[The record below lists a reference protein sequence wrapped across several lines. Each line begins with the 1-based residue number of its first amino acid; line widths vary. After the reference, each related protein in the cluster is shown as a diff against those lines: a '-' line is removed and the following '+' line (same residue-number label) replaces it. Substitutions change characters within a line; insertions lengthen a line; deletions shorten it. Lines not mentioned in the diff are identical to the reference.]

1 MDIAVEKFSRWLQ
14 PHENSQTDVI
24 LVGHSLG
31 GILAAQAA
39 LLKKSLYLT
48 YQSRPSLVGTISL
61 DCPFLGLNPGII
73 IPGVMSLFRPN
84 IQVEANA
91 QDGDS
96 DMLESQYSSSSRLLH
111 LNPPASDMDTC
122 FNPPFFNDNEVWP
135 IRRSS
140 EPNIVQSVCIDGL
153 QGWLLEAID
162 YCLSHWAYGR
172 CLRRPWALRLRYHEL
187 RALEGSNEFP
197 PTYET
202 RVTQAGDLGRRP
214 GTRFLNFFT
223 ASTRRQSCHRSK
235 VSSLGHR
242 DVDKEQFFE
251 QAGKDHR
258 IDHFS
263 SEPDFDSWSTEVE
276 GIGHYQQSA
285 TDGLCLQERTTVV
298 TPKLTD
304 HCVRLCQVTNI
315 SHRFSALLSGLAE
328 FFWRLLSLFQ
338 GGLDSHWNSAEEH
351 QAAGKVEVDRK
362 GAVKPDEGRTFC
374 ILPPEAD
381 PTWVRISMEGI
392 DEVGAHCSLFV
403 DDGPHYERLVLHMG
417 KEIVQWVYDCNSS

>member
-1 MDIAVEKFSRWLQ
+1 
-14 PHENSQTDVI
+14 
-24 LVGHSLG
+24 
-31 GILAAQAA
+31 
-39 LLKKSLYLT
+39 
-48 YQSRPSLVGTISL
+48 
-61 DCPFLGLNPGII
+61 
-73 IPGVMSLFRPN
+73 
-84 IQVEANA
+84 
-91 QDGDS
+91 
-96 DMLESQYSSSSRLLH
+96 
-111 LNPPASDMDTC
+111 
-122 FNPPFFNDNEVWP
+122 
-135 IRRSS
+135 
-140 EPNIVQSVCIDGL
+140 
-153 QGWLLEAID
+153 
-162 YCLSHWAYGR
+162 
-172 CLRRPWALRLRYHEL
+172 
-187 RALEGSNEFP
+187 
-197 PTYET
+197 
-202 RVTQAGDLGRRP
+202 
-214 GTRFLNFFT
+214 
-223 ASTRRQSCHRSK
+223 
-235 VSSLGHR
+235 